1 MVVEVKAVLV
11 AAAVAFT
18 CVVPSMVKEGANLSV
33 NIFGYVRCSYA
44 FTNRNSLL
52 LFQLQL

>member
-18 CVVPSMVKEGANLSV
+18 CVVPLMVKEGANLSV
-33 NIFGYVRCSYA
+33 VTFLV
-44 FTNRNSLL
+44 T
-52 LFQLQL
+52 